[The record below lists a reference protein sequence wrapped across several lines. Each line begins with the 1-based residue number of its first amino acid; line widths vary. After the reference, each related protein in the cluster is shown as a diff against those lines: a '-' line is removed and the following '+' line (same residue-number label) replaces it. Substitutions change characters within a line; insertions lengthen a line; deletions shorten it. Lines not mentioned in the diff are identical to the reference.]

1 MEAIDYIKSLSK
13 KKPAKDRILKFMPR
27 SNLKLQKEVLQ
38 MLLDNLEEEG
48 ILENRGDNSSQC
60 FYLKESIESYAKRR
74 QKVTEIIDSREDDT
88 QGWPILEMHTPF
100 PNQNISD
107 DIKTLEYFFDRQ
119 ASTCL
124 KSENNKKDN
133 VRIHVC
139 QQLVFSHEE
148 QIKSQREFIFFLRK
162 ELESKQRV
170 IDNLL
175 KTMTVCLH
183 TQSSMRDERYF
194 ISQSQKFNFTQNKLE
209 KR

>member
-88 QGWPILEMHTPF
+88 QGWAILEMHTPL

>member
-13 KKPAKDRILKFMPR
+13 KKPAKDRILKFMSR

-88 QGWPILEMHTPF
+88 QGWPILEMHTPL

-194 ISQSQKFNFTQNKLE
+194 ISQS
-209 KR
+209 